1 MHQAEPVTIA
11 KLRWLLSKATAVLGE
26 KRLADL
32 SPRDV
37 YGWRFSVPE
46 GHRFERRRHCGK
58 SQPRCRLGAA
68 RLQPG
73 QARRPEPGAAGEGE
87 ATVRNM
93 AGGRSRGRA
102 TRPVYGPMVIFA
114 AATGLRPSELFGLE
128 QRDVDRQLGIIH
140 VRRAYANDRLK
151 HTKTRL
157 STRAVPLQAKA
168 LEALDRL
175 PMSDNPILF
184 PNMRGGLR
192 APRRHT
198 RLRRLPVH
206 GLEHRDDRP
215 PLRPPRPRQPRTRS
229 RPPRRARARAGR
241 GRCVDVA
248 PATGKAAQ
256 QHDFALSYEKTAAA
270 RGRSV
275 DAAPGFCRLIRRRKK
290 LISRN
295 FLKPSR
301 GLEPRTPSLPSR
313 DHARHSFA
321 WKSGHSQ

>member
-1 MHQAEPVTIA
+1 
-11 KLRWLLSKATAVLGE
+11 
-26 KRLADL
+26 
-32 SPRDV
+32 
-37 YGWRFSVPE
+37 
-46 GHRFERRRHCGK
+46 
-58 SQPRCRLGAA
+58 
-68 RLQPG
+68 
-73 QARRPEPGAAGEGE
+73 
-87 ATVRNM
+87 
-93 AGGRSRGRA
+93 
-102 TRPVYGPMVIFA
+102 MVIFA

-301 GLEPRTPSLPSR
+301 GLEPRTPSLP
-313 DHARHSFA
+313 
-321 WKSGHSQ
+321 